1 MACAGLKSCEIGM
14 TKNML
19 ATEPTKRIV
28 NMGFAM
34 LAFIE
39 RVAYGA
45 DGSPI
50 TIKIGVNYGSV
61 IAGVIGYHKPQFSLI
76 GNTVNTASRMCS
88 TGKISK
94 INISETARKRLNDS
108 DFLLSKHIVYVFF
121 IINHLYYYS
130 CMILGKR

>member
-14 TKNML
+14 GKNIL
-19 ATEPTKRIV
+19 ATDPTKRII

-39 RVAYGA
+39 KITYGTN
-45 DGSPI
+45 GSPI

-76 GNTVNTASRMCS
+76 GDTVNTASRMCS

-94 INISETARKRLNDS
+94 INISQSARSRLNDT
-108 DFLLSKHIVYVFF
+108 DFLLTKHMVNVILYNESYT
-121 IINHLYYYS
+121 IIH
-130 CMILGKR
+130 K